1 MNLSNFTLPGQKL
14 ALHHKYFLV
23 VISMIFFCL
32 PHIVCEATHHV
43 GYPSSHVH
51 GPWNVCQIYNL
62 LLERIISFADECTCT
77 ISLLAVPQEVDS
89 YHTLCPIEP
98 LDTPTE
104 QVNSLNV
111 TLKKKK
117 TYKLTEVTKISYK
130 EGR

>member
-1 MNLSNFTLPGQKL
+1 MLGILRLMSMAHGMFVKCIT
-14 ALHHKYFLV
+14 YFLK
-23 VISMIFFCL
+23 
-32 PHIVCEATHHV
+32 
-43 GYPSSHVH
+43 
-51 GPWNVCQIYNL
+51 
-62 LLERIISFADECTCT
+62 RIISIADECTCT

-104 QVNSLNV
+104 QVNSVNL